1 MLIFSI
7 QNRIKSSWLYE
18 IAFFFLNINFLEQS
32 FAMADRV
39 DNGKKSLRKRHA
51 HKKFFGQQLNWR
63 LMAAIPNM
71 QYNQASASLLFAHL
85 YATIQQKSRHKKYNY
100 KKLPRFDELCSF
112 LPCDWSM
119 VCQVAN

>member
-1 MLIFSI
+1 
-7 QNRIKSSWLYE
+7 
-18 IAFFFLNINFLEQS
+18 
-32 FAMADRV
+32 MADRV

-85 YATIQQKSRHKKYNY
+85 YATIQQKSRHKNTTTKSSLVLTNFVPFYLVTEAWCARSLTKGGLGY
-100 KKLPRFDELCSF
+100 LGQTTF
-112 LPCDWSM
+112 
-119 VCQVAN
+119 QV